1 MTYQRVIGLLALT
14 ALIAGCGKESGNT
27 NVISFRSDSQV
38 TGDISLRKDGVA
50 LHAPGVPVALISA
63 AGDLSIDRQ
72 PATVD
77 AAQRA
82 LLQDYYRNVVAI
94 NGHDLATDMADA
106 AATGHAIKS
115 VARDMA
121 GGNTG
126 NIDKNMQAKS
136 PQVAEAILKTCH
148 DLAGIK
154 AAQDSLAGQLAAF
167 KPYAG
172 IIEASAIRDCEAT
185 AARRG

>member
-1 MTYQRVIGLLALT
+1 MSYQRVIGLLAMT
-14 ALIAGCGKESGNT
+14 ALIVGCGKESGNA
-27 NVISFRSDSQV
+27 NVIGFRSGSQV
-38 TGDISLRKDGVA
+38 TGDITLRKDDVA
-50 LHAPGVPVALISA
+50 LHVPGAPEALIDA
-63 AGDLSIDRQ
+63 AGELSIDRQ
-72 PATVD
+72 PTTVN
-77 AAQRA
+77 AVQRA
-82 LLQDYYRNVVAI
+82 LLQDYYRNVLAI
-94 NGHDLATDMADA
+94 NEHDLATDVADA

-115 VARDMA
+115 VVRDIA
-121 GGNTG
+121 SGNAG
-126 NIDKNMQAKS
+126 NIDKKIQARS

-172 IIEASAIRDCEAT
+172 IIEASAISDCEAM